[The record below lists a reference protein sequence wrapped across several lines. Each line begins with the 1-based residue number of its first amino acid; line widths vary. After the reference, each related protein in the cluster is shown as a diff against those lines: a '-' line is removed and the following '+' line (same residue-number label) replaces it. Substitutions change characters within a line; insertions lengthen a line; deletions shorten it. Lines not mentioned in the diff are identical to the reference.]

1 MDTKKNNS
9 KAIITCVRKILSTTS
24 QASVVFIAKPVVQK
38 QALKQVMKLV
48 FVNLAKKN
56 LVNLDVDVNERR
68 VPLNQKSKLNHESIS
83 TSTWKLGN
91 LDVNF
96 FDWTPP

>member
-1 MDTKKNNS
+1 M
-9 KAIITCVRKILSTTS
+9 
-24 QASVVFIAKPVVQK
+24 
-38 QALKQVMKLV
+38 
-48 FVNLAKKN
+48 
-56 LVNLDVDVNERR
+56 DVDVNERR

-96 FDWTPP
+96 FDWTPPYRRQKIDIEVELQLVYIEILLLLLKHSIIPVQRQGNEPKNVIKSLVD